1 MPGGCLD
8 DRKCSTAVAYRR
20 LCLASKSHLFL
31 SQWGTLLVPM
41 GDNDMYDG
49 PGLIDKAIG
58 ARAAR
63 DSHDFDAACIAG
75 AVFPRELKMSD
86 SRDF

>member
-1 MPGGCLD
+1 MDVSMTGNAQQWSHTGCFD
-8 DRKCSTAVAYRR
+8 VKIAPAYVSVGDF
-20 LCLASKSHLFL
+20 ADS
-31 SQWGTLLVPM
+31 V

-58 ARAAR
+58 ACAAH
-63 DSHDFDAACIAG
+63 DPHDFDAACIAG